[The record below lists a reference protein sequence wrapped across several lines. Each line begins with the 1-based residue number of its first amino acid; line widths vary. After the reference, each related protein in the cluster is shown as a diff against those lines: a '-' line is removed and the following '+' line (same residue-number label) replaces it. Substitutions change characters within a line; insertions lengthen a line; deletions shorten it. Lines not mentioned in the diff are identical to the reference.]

1 MNSQHTHN
9 ALSTQKSVAVYFKD
23 VKTEET
29 FSSQDQKLVETTN
42 LWRQLFSDK
51 KPPQRKFASAAIA
64 NLVELMNGTTMNTSR
79 FLN

>member
-1 MNSQHTHN
+1 MNRQHIHN
-9 ALSTQKSVAVYFKD
+9 ALTAQKIVTVFFKD

-42 LWRQLFSDK
+42 LRQLFSDK
-51 KPPQRKFASAAIA
+51 KSPKRKFDSATIA
-64 NLVELMNGTTMNTSR
+64 NPVELMNRTTMNTSR

>member
-1 MNSQHTHN
+1 MSANPQRIN
-9 ALSTQKSVAVYFKD
+9 NPKKNVAVYFID

-51 KPPQRKFASAAIA
+51 KIPQSKSASATIA
-64 NLVELMNGTTMNTSR
+64 YPVELMNGTTMNTSR
-79 FLN
+79 WLN

>member
-1 MNSQHTHN
+1 MNRQHTHN
-9 ALSTQKSVAVYFKD
+9 AKTCQKIVAVYFKD

-42 LWRQLFSDK
+42 LWWQLSSDK
-51 KPPQRKFASAAIA
+51 KPPLRKSASATIA
-64 NLVELMNGTTMNTSR
+64 NPVELMNGTRMNTSR